1 MFTKWHLFTSVH
13 SSLQYAIVLQFRSGR
28 NKVEYSNG
36 RLNSAFAKKPTH
48 PLDVSSFRGRDNNN
62 FTLPHLHPSQAVY
75 RDESSSMLLG
85 KRSLHNGLA
94 MDRSNSS
101 VYLQFFFYE
110 TLNCVY
116 QDSADAV
123 SHEVKL
129 LKDKA
134 SDRDGN

>member
-116 QDSADAV
+116 QNSADAV

>member
-110 TLNCVY
+110 TLNCVS
-116 QDSADAV
+116 QNSADAV